1 MKERI
6 GYCGLDCAVCDA
18 YLATIYDDQALR
30 EKTAKLWAELNQTP
44 ILPEH
49 INCLGCRGDGVKTVF
64 CEHLCAI
71 RPCALEKGVTTC
83 GSCPELENCQTV
95 GSIIQNNPDAKKNLE
110 ETVGYT
116 DLT

>member
-6 GYCGLDCAVCDA
+6 GYCGLDCGVCDA
-18 YLATIYDDQALR
+18 YRATIHDDQILR
-30 EKTAKLWAELNQTP
+30 EQTAKLWAELNQMP

-49 INCLGCRGDGVKTVF
+49 INCLGCREDGVKTVF

-71 RPCALEKGVTTC
+71 RQCALEKGVTIC
-83 GSCPELENCQTV
+83 GDCPELENCQTV
-95 GSIIQNNPDAKKNLE
+95 WVIIQNNPDAKKNLE